1 MELDTKC
8 YGGRGGQRTIYVV
21 DIGALEGY
29 VPEEVTLISIL
40 KDTQNLSGW
49 RGQKER
55 KQQLIVPEMAG
66 HVGWLEHFG
75 AGQASGQG
83 HERVKTWVEAS
94 YTWAGQG
101 VYTFIR

>member
-40 KDTQNLSGW
+40 KDT
-49 RGQKER
+49 
-55 KQQLIVPEMAG
+55 
-66 HVGWLEHFG
+66 
-75 AGQASGQG
+75 
-83 HERVKTWVEAS
+83 
-94 YTWAGQG
+94 
-101 VYTFIR
+101 